1 MANEIVSLINKGLDI
16 IAPIKTTQTRYKY
29 APYLSVET
37 KEQMSLRDLA
47 FSQYKDNPNEET
59 KIEYKRLRNKVV
71 SSQKAEKKAWTKSI
85 LVKDGNPS
93 KNLWEAVKSISG
105 DNKQKGITSLSN
117 NGVSV
122 TKPNDIANT
131 LNQFFID
138 KVKNIV
144 TNLPSSSQDLLHN
157 LKAEEPPNIEE
168 LELLELTMPQ
178 LHSYINKMKKTPS
191 VGSDLISG
199 IVLND
204 VFPSIQRVV
213 LHLVNLSLCSGIF
226 PVIFKKTKVVPIL
239 KKGKDPLPPSSY
251 RPVSN
256 LCVIG
261 KLIEQ
266 AMFDQLSHSIQ
277 NSNFFDFPAL

>member
-1 MANEIVSLINKGLDI
+1 M
-16 IAPIKTTQTRYKY
+16 
-29 APYLSVET
+29 
-37 KEQMSLRDLA
+37 
-47 FSQYKDNPNEET
+47 
-59 KIEYKRLRNKVV
+59 
-71 SSQKAEKKAWTKSI
+71 
-85 LVKDGNPS
+85 KDGNPS
-93 KNLWEAVKSISG
+93 KNLWEAVKIKAFQVIK
-105 DNKQKGITSLSN
+105 KQKGITSLSN

-122 TKPNDIANT
+122 TKPDDIANT

-144 TNLPSSSQDLLHN
+144 TNLFSSSQDLLHN
-157 LKAEEPPNIEE
+157 HKAEEPPNIEE